1 MDQLLQFF
9 FKYKWSLFS
18 KGDLQLAGR
27 PAWIVILLVA
37 LALGGLVYFVYVRP
51 HYRIAQGRQ
60 IALISLR
67 VVLLSLMAFLLMR
80 PVLVVSSVIP
90 QSTSVAVVADAS
102 KSMDLKDENGQ
113 SRMEAMKNTLTGKFS
128 SDLDSK
134 FKVRLHRFADTID
147 RVNGPGELSASGA
160 ATDITGA
167 LMEASK
173 DTGGL
178 PLSAVILMSDGGA
191 NTTADL
197 SAALR
202 DLRARNIPVYTVGYG
217 STKSFKD
224 AEMVRVSTPRRVL
237 VGSAVNAEVLLRVT
251 GFGDGSPGK
260 VIVAVSEDGRAV
272 KTETVDV
279 RGTEAQAANIEF
291 TPAAAGVHRYSFE
304 IKNLDGEMT
313 YENNVQEALIEVT
326 DTRPKVLYIEGEPR
340 WEYGKMRA
348 SLAKNEK
355 NLILVS
361 VLRSADGKFY
371 RQGVESGEELESG
384 FPKTEEDLF
393 GYQGLMLGSMEANFF
408 NYEQLKMIEQFVARR
423 GGGFI
428 ALGGTRSFDAGRY
441 ANTPVA
447 GMLPLDLDDRIEEAE
462 MPAVSN
468 FKAELTARGRTHAV
482 TRLNEDRN
490 LSAKAWEELP
500 PITVPEVLP
509 QIKPG
514 ATIIL
519 EARSLADRARTVPLL
534 AEERYGRGRT
544 LVLTASDTW
553 RWRMMLDSKNT
564 SHETFWRQLLRYLVS
579 STPGPIEVA
588 TEREVY
594 HAGDTVTLR
603 AEVNDKKFEIIKDAQ
618 VLARVTDPE
627 GATEELV
634 MTFGLGENSPDFRS
648 EYRPTKNGLHRVE
661 IIARQKGADI
671 GRAATSF
678 FRSDKSREYN
688 DARQNVELLKRIA
701 AETGGKYFEGSKSGD
716 VPEEVSYLEGKNS
729 QKVSKDLWDM
739 PFNLF
744 LLVGLAAGEWFLR
757 KRSGLA

>member
-27 PAWIVILLVA
+27 PAWIIVLLVA
-37 LALGGLVYFVYVRP
+37 LALGALVYFVYVRP
-51 HYRIAQGRQ
+51 HYRITQGRQ
-60 IALISLR
+60 AALISLR
-67 VVLLSLMAFLLMR
+67 VVLLGLIAFLLMR

-90 QSTSVAVVADAS
+90 QSTSVAIVADAS
-102 KSMDLKDENGQ
+102 RSMELKDENGQ
-113 SRMEAMKNTLTGKFS
+113 SRMDALKNTLSGRFS
-128 SDLDSK
+128 TDLDAK

-147 RVNGPGELSASGA
+147 RVNGPGELAATGA

-167 LMEASK
+167 LREASK
-173 DTGGL
+173 DTGGV

-197 SAALR
+197 SAELR
-202 DLRARNIPVYTVGYG
+202 ELRARSIPVYTIGYG

-224 AEMVRVSTPRRVL
+224 AEMVRVNTPRRVL

-251 GFGDGSPGK
+251 GFGDGAPAK
-260 VIVAVSEDGRAV
+260 VMVAVSEDGRAI

-279 RGTEAQAANIEF
+279 RGAEAQSANVEF
-291 TPAAAGVHRYSFE
+291 TPATAGVHRYTFE

-313 YENNVQEALIEVT
+313 YENNLQEALIEVT

-340 WEYGKMRA
+340 WEYGKMRS

-371 RQGVESGEELESG
+371 RQGVESGLELESG

-393 GYQGLMLGSMEANFF
+393 AYQGLMLGSMEANFF
-408 NYEQLKMIEQFVARR
+408 TYEQLKMIEQFVARR
-423 GGGFI
+423 GGGFL

-441 ANTPVA
+441 GNTPVA
-447 GMLPLDLDDRIEEAE
+447 GMLPLDLDDRIEESE

-594 HAGDTVTLR
+594 YAGDTVTIR

-627 GATEELV
+627 GSTEELV
-634 MTFGLGENSPDFRS
+634 LVFGLGENSPDFRS
-648 EYRPTKNGLHRVE
+648 QYKPTKNGLHRVE
-661 IIARQKGADI
+661 IIAKQKGAEI

-678 FRSDKSREYN
+678 FRSEKSREYN

-701 AETGGKYFEGSKSGD
+701 AETGGKYFESSKSGEL
-716 VPEEVSYLEGKNS
+716 PEEVSYLEGKNS

-739 PFNLF
+739 PFNLL
-744 LLVGLAAGEWFLR
+744 LLVGLAGGEWFLR